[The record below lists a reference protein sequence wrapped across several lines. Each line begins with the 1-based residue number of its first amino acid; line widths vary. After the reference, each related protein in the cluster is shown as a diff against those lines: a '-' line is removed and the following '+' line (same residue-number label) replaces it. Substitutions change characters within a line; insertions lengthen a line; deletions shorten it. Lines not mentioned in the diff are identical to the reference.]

1 MRSITRLSRPA
12 LAAVMGTALALAPSA
27 ALATDGAPSP
37 VPVPTVTPAPGATG
51 PGGAATTDGWS
62 LSPRAQLAIAS
73 PRQGETVS
81 PGNISFSGTAAPGSS
96 VVATLSGPG
105 DPGSP
110 GWDAGEYVL
119 VADAS
124 GRWSLTEG
132 LPDRGTYRFTV
143 RTASF
148 DAQSISFTVGTP
160 TTPLP
165 PPCEHWWCDKG

>member
-12 LAAVMGTALALAPSA
+12 LAGVLGAALALTPSA
-27 ALATDGAPSP
+27 ALATDGAAPAAHA
-37 VPVPTVTPAPGATG
+37 PTVSATLG
-51 PGGAATTDGWS
+51 VTAPGGAATSTPWDLG
-62 LSPRAQLAIAS
+62 PRAQLAITS

-81 PGNISFSGTAAPGSS
+81 PGNITFSGTAAPGSS

-110 GWDAGEYVL
+110 GWDTGEYVL

-124 GRWSLTEG
+124 GRWSLTES
-132 LPDRGTYRFTV
+132 LPDRGAYRFGI
-143 RTASF
+143 RNASL
-148 DAQSISFTVGTP
+148 DTRSISFTVGTP
-160 TTPLP
+160 TTQVP